1 MVISVLVAVL
11 VMSIPMQSVFAST
24 DPSYAFSPVK
34 KATGVIMKFC
44 ANETFTLQD
53 CNERY
58 DGIGWT
64 DRINVL
70 IYAPGWNEDSE
81 KIDQIG
87 ASSNPIDVYTDFAR
101 VDNVE
106 FSETGPDTGV
116 FFGVV
121 KLTGQMMY
129 TVHDTFKTTV
139 KTPGMTM
146 DGDMMNIS
154 SYDRAVMVATS
165 TQDGR
170 VTVAWEA
177 NDDTTVTKSAYY
189 GWQIGQVE
197 FDKDA
202 YDVNEKVTF
211 FMRDADLWKHH
222 REFFTNYV
230 KVYSDSDRSGIHV
243 GVQFTKAMEHAK
255 AARKSVV

>member
-1 MVISVLVAVL
+1 MIKNSQLMIIGVLVAVL
-11 VMSIPMQSVFAST
+11 VISIPMQSVFAESG
-24 DPSYAFSPVK
+24 FSNVK
-34 KATGVIMKFC
+34 RATGVIMKFC

-58 DGIGWT
+58 EGIGWT

-70 IYAPGWNEDSE
+70 IYAPGWNFDSD

-87 ASSNPIDVYTDFAR
+87 SVTNPIDVYTDAAR

-106 FSETGPDTGV
+106 FSETGPDTGI

-121 KLTGQMMY
+121 KMTGASMY

-146 DGDMMNIS
+146 DMDMTGRTIS
-154 SYDRAVMVATS
+154 SYDRAVMIATS
-165 TQDGR
+165 PQDGR

-177 NDDTTVTKSAYY
+177 NDDVTVMKSAYY
-189 GWQIGQVE
+189 G
-197 FDKDA
+197 
-202 YDVNEKVTF
+202 
-211 FMRDADLWKHH
+211 
-222 REFFTNYV
+222 
-230 KVYSDSDRSGIHV
+230 
-243 GVQFTKAMEHAK
+243 
-255 AARKSVV
+255 